1 MYPGAPPRGQPA
13 PNEGA
18 DQVGIRSGGLSCWLA
33 RYTRVARMWERDS
46 EPAQKPR
53 AYRKQSVPGDMCV
66 QADGLVRAACRH
78 CHVLSG
84 GLTPGRR
91 PGVTKT
97 QSSLYSRDPAPRGY
111 KNPELALVARP
122 GAPGLQKPRA
132 RSSRATRRL
141 GVTKTQS
148 LLYSRHSAPRGYE
161 TEGSLC
167 LSDPGAP
174 PRGQPTPNEGA
185 DQVGIRSACLSC
197 WLARYTRV
205 ARMWERDSEPA

>member
-1 MYPGAPPRGQPA
+1 MRTSRWPCAGRVSALSCPFGWVNPGAAPRGYKNPELALLARPGAP
-13 PNEGA
+13 
-18 DQVGIRSGGLSCWLA
+18 GL
-33 RYTRVARMWERDS
+33 
-46 EPAQKPR
+46 QKPR
-53 AYRKQSVPGDMCV
+53 ARSS
-66 QADGLVRAACRH
+66 RA
-78 CHVLSG
+78 
-84 GLTPGRR
+84 TRR

-122 GAPGLQKPRA
+122 GAPGLQKPRARSSRATRRLGVTKPRA

-185 DQVGIRSACLSC
+185 DQVGIRSGCLSC